1 MTKAVIYA
9 RVSSN
14 EQERDGFSIPAQL
27 DLLKDYAKK
36 NNFEIVKIYE
46 ESQTAKKAGR
56 IKFNEMLQFL
66 KSSKDVKTILVEK
79 TDRLYR
85 NFKDYVEIDD
95 TEFEIHLVKEN
106 EIIGRN
112 ATSHQKFIHGIKV
125 LMAKNYID
133 NLSEE
138 TKKGSLKK
146 AQEGYFV
153 AQVPY
158 GYKKL
163 DPRTTVIDEEK
174 AQFVRRAYEIYS
186 EGELSLSKTREK
198 LYDEGYIYRPNSPKI
213 TVGQLELILKNI
225 NYTGVLAFKGEYYEG
240 KHEPIISSE
249 LFKKVQKAFKK
260 DNKPQFSETH
270 KFAFAGMFTCAECGC
285 TITAEIKKGKY
296 IYYHCTGNGGKCSQK
311 PVYIREEEIAE
322 QLDEA
327 IKAITISDEHF
338 EYIKQ
343 GLKESLQEKNRFSE
357 EELNRLNIQAKKLKD
372 RLDKLFIAKLDG
384 EINQEEWQE
393 KNLKWKDELEEINNK
408 IKSYN
413 TADAKY
419 YEEGIKI
426 IELLKN
432 AYSLYSK
439 QNNSEKR
446 KMLKYV
452 LSNCTINNK
461 KVSYD
466 YNLPFA
472 YFVNFDSCQEKY
484 ARRDSNARPSA

>member
-9 RVSSN
+9 RVSSD

-27 DLLKDYAKK
+27 DLLKNYAKK
-36 NNFEIVKIYE
+36 NNFEIVKTYE

-56 IKFNEMLQFL
+56 VKFNEMLQYL

-85 NFKDYVEIDD
+85 NFKDYVEIGE

-106 EIIGRN
+106 EILGKN

-125 LMAKNYID
+125 LMAKNFID

-153 AQVPY
+153 GQVPY

-174 AQFVRRAYEIYS
+174 APFVKRAYEIYS
-186 EGELSLSKTREK
+186 EGELSLKKTREQ
-198 LYDEGYIYRPNSPKI
+198 LYKEGYIYRANSPKI
-213 TVGQLELILKNI
+213 TTGQLEQILKNV
-225 NYTGVLAFKGEYYEG
+225 NYTGVLAFKGEYYDG
-240 KHEPIISSE
+240 KHEPIISTE

-260 DNKPQFSETH
+260 DNKPQYNEPH
-270 KFAFAGMFTCAECGC
+270 KFAFAGMLTCAECGC
-285 TITAEIKKGKY
+285 AITAEIKKGKY

-311 PVYIREEEIAE
+311 PIYIREEEIAK
-322 QLDEA
+322 QFDEA

-343 GLKESLQEKNRFSE
+343 GLKESLQEKNKFSE
-357 EELNRLNIQAKKLKD
+357 EELSRLNIQAQKIKN

-384 EINQEEWQE
+384 EINKEEWQE
-393 KNLKWKDELEEINNK
+393 KNLKWKEELEEISNK

-413 TADAKY
+413 VANAKY

-432 AYSLYSK
+432 AYSLYSR
-439 QNNSEKR
+439 QNNTEKR

-452 LSNCTINNK
+452 LSNCTIK
-461 KVSYD
+461 DEKVSYE
-466 YNLPFA
+466 YNTPFA
-472 YFVNFDSCQEKY
+472 YFVNFASCQEKY
-484 ARRDSNARPSA
+484 PGCDSNA